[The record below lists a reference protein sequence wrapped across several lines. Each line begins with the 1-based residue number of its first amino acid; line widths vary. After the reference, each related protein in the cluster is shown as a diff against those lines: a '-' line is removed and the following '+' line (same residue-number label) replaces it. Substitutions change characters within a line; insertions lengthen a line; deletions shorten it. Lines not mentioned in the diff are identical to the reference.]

1 MKNRRF
7 TYIYILLAAL
17 LLAASYQLNYRDS
30 KEAVQDCIN
39 EQFREAVPHWGDS
52 IYAIR
57 KLPHWGRSSSEAYAR
72 KTKTTIIYQKEP
84 SRALDTIVI
93 SARYYLPKTIREYQQ
108 KNGESVL
115 IWHGDYSPILTD
127 SLFSNLLADM
137 GIEGDAATELH
148 VKNLKE
154 MFPTEDS
161 MNVAAPIREVR
172 TARHVEGF
180 TTDTVGIGICDQG
193 LMVGKVALERS
204 TIRSGMR
211 WIAWRQVLLLLFMAV
226 LYIVILYV
234 RKAMAYLQGV
244 HLIGNTCIDFNK
256 NMIYSPDGSAAPMTG
271 NKAALLRMLATAAPE
286 YMLTK
291 EQICHD
297 IWQRDAKDGQA
308 LYNVAVSE
316 LRGYLIAP
324 DDALA
329 LTTVPK
335 VGIQVTVDHTKLRP
349 LRKLHCLQNLGT
361 FSHR

>member
-1 MKNRRF
+1 MKSRRF

-30 KEAVQDCIN
+30 KEAMQSRIN
-39 EQFREAVPHWGDS
+39 EQFREAVPHWLNTIFNTLQIPQSGFYD
-52 IYAIR
+52 
-57 KLPHWGRSSSEAYAR
+57 RSESVR
-72 KTKTTIIYQKEP
+72 KTKTTIIGAK
-84 SRALDTIVI
+84 DTIDI
-93 SARYYLPKTIREYQQ
+93 SARYFPRTDYEWWLRKGLE
-108 KNGESVL
+108 GML
-115 IWHGDYSPILTD
+115 IKSDMYDSALTD

-137 GIEGDAATELH
+137 GIEAEAATELH

-161 MNVAAPIREVR
+161 MNVNAPIREVLI
-172 TARHVEGF
+172 ARHVEGF
-180 TTDTVGIGICDQG
+180 VTDTVGIGICDQG

-211 WIAWRQVLLLLFMAV
+211 WIAWRQVLLLLVMAV
-226 LYIVILYV
+226 LYVVILYV

-291 EQICHD
+291 EEICRT
-297 IWQRDAKDGQA
+297 IWQRDVKDRQA

-316 LRGYLIAP
+316 LRSYLIVP
-324 DDALA
+324 DDALT

-335 VGIQVTVDHTKLRP
+335 VGIQVTVDHTKLHP
-349 LRKLHCLQNLGT
+349 HRKLHCLMRVVKG
-361 FSHR
+361 

>member
-1 MKNRRF
+1 MNRRF

-30 KEAVQDCIN
+30 KEAVQDRIN

-57 KLPHWGRSSSEAYAR
+57 NLPHWGRSSSEAYAH
-72 KTKTTIIYQKEP
+72 KTVTTIIGDLGF
-84 SRALDTIVI
+84 SDGGVDTLVI
-93 SARYYLPKTIREYQQ
+93 SARYYLPKTIWEYQQ

-115 IWHGDYSPILTD
+115 IWHGDYSPVLAD
-127 SLFSNLLADM
+127 SLFSNLLTDM

-154 MFPTEDS
+154 MFPTKDS

-172 TARHVEGF
+172 TARHIEGF
-180 TTDTVGIGICDQG
+180 VTDTVGIGICDQG

-234 RKAMAYLQGV
+234 RKAMAYRQGV
-244 HLIGNTCIDFNK
+244 HLIGNTCIDFNTATLHHW
-256 NMIYSPDGSAAPMTG
+256 NGDTVTLTATRE
-271 NKAALLRMLATAAPE
+271 ALLRMLIEAAPE

-291 EQICHD
+291 EDICRT
-297 IWQRDAKDGQA
+297 IWQRDVKDGQA

-316 LRGYLIAP
+316 LRSYLIVP
-324 DDALA
+324 DDALT
-329 LTTVPK
+329 LTTLPK
-335 VGIQVTVDHTKLRP
+335 VGIQLTVDHTKLHP
-349 LRKLHCLQNLGT
+349 HRKLHYWK
-361 FSHR
+361 RR